1 MEPSTSQQSHT
12 NTSFTC
18 SLILSR
24 AAKSSGGDK
33 YSAIFQSCSRAAQD
47 RERFIYVPQQY
58 SRGDHSEP
66 TENLRLEIFLE
77 DPKDES
83 AIPFACLK
91 KAKSQG
97 DDRYSCPT
105 TWEAGKA
112 GNTWSGDIYLPKEL
126 RSENIWMIIS

>member
-1 MEPSTSQQSHT
+1 M
-12 NTSFTC
+12 
-18 SLILSR
+18 SR
-24 AAKSSGGDK
+24 AAKTSGGDK
-33 YSAIFQSCSRAAQD
+33 YLATFQSCSPAPQG

-58 SRGDHSEP
+58 SRADNIEP
-66 TENLRLEIFLE
+66 IERLKMEFLLE

-105 TWEAGKA
+105 TWEAGKS
-112 GNTWSGDIYLPKEL
+112 GNIWSGDIYLPKEL
-126 RSENIWMIIS
+126 RNENIWAIFT